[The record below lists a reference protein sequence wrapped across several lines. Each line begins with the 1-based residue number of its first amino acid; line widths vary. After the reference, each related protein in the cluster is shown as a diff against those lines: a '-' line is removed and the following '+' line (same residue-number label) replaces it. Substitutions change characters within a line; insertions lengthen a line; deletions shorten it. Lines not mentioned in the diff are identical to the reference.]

1 VAVKHTR
8 IYDGLALL
16 TAFLVVA
23 LDQWTKA
30 LVVAHLGPPDN
41 GNPTPLIGNYLS
53 LYYIQNSGAAFGL
66 FSNSL
71 VLIILIVAAMVVISY
86 LYVRTLNTG
95 TLVIKLIF
103 GMIMG
108 GALGNLIDRA
118 RHSGYVVDFIF
129 FRIPQIG
136 FRFAIF
142 NLADA
147 AISVGVFLLLVILL
161 FGSLHRKA
169 EASDNSGAQKNTAE
183 EPAQGR
189 TQQSGQ
195 ITPSATNSGSG
206 AGRPA
211 DYDA

>member
-1 VAVKHTR
+1 MTVKHAR
-8 IYDGLALL
+8 IYDALALL
-16 TAFLVVA
+16 TVILVVA

-30 LVVAHLGPPDN
+30 LVVANLGPPDSEFT
-41 GNPTPLIGNYLS
+41 TPLIGNYLS

-71 VLIILIVAAMVVISY
+71 VLIIFIVAAMVVISY
-86 LYVRTLNTG
+86 LYLRTLNTG
-95 TLVIKLIF
+95 TLAIKLIF

-147 AISVGVFLLLVILL
+147 SISVGVFLLLVLL
-161 FGSLHRKA
+161 LLGSLHKKTQA
-169 EASDNSGAQKNTAE
+169 TGNSGAQRNTADD
-183 EPAQGR
+183 PAQGR
-189 TQQSGQ
+189 SQQSGP
-195 ITPSATNSGSG
+195 ITPSATNSGSST
-206 AGRPA
+206 RRST
-211 DYDA
+211 D

>member
-1 VAVKHTR
+1 MAARRVRVYDALAFFAV
-8 IYDGLALL
+8 I
-16 TAFLVVA
+16 FVVA

-30 LVVAHLGPPDN
+30 LVVAHLTLN
-41 GNPTPLIGNYLS
+41 GAPIPLIGNYLT

-71 VLIILIVAAMVVISY
+71 VLIVLIVAAIAVISY
-86 LYVRTLNTG
+86 LYLRFLNTG
-95 TLVIKLIF
+95 TLAIKLIF
-103 GMIMG
+103 GMIIG

-147 AISVGVFLLLVILL
+147 SISVGVFLLFVMLL
-161 FGSLHRKA
+161 FGGLRRKE
-169 EASDNSGAQKNTAE
+169 EAPSTTSTQKDSGNDVMKE
-183 EPAQGR
+183 
-189 TQQSGQ
+189 Q
-195 ITPSATNSGSG
+195 IRPSATNSASG
-206 AGRPA
+206 TRHSTER
-211 DYDA
+211 DA